1 MLQSLNILF
10 KASPR
15 EVKDHLPI
23 SLGRISTI
31 ATTCT
36 REAEKVVAKYTTVIA
51 TLHELQV
58 ASLAK
63 QARNHL
69 KAYLHEQ

>member
-15 EVKDHLPI
+15 EVVSHLPI
-23 SLGRISTI
+23 SLRRIRDI
-31 ATTCT
+31 AKTCT
-36 REAEKVVAKYTTVIA
+36 DEANNVVAKYQNVID
-51 TLHELQV
+51 TLNELQI

-63 QARNHL
+63 QVD
-69 KAYLHEQ
+69 